1 MPEGDRRM
9 RKIALL
15 TAALGLAAAP
25 VGALAGSRD
34 TAPVESGSE
43 LGGTGGILAAM
54 GIAVVIATVILVT
67 DGNDDPDLSVSN

>member
-1 MPEGDRRM
+1 M

-25 VGALAGSRD
+25 LASQALARD
-34 TAPVESGSE
+34 TAPVEGESA
-43 LGGTGGILAAM
+43 LGGTGAILGAM
-54 GIAVVIATVILVT
+54 GVAVIVATIILVT

>member
-1 MPEGDRRM
+1 M

-67 DGNDDPDLSVSN
+67 GGNDDPDLSVSN

>member
-1 MPEGDRRM
+1 M

-25 VGALAGSRD
+25 LASQALARD
-34 TAPVESGSE
+34 AAPVEGESA
-43 LGGTGGILAAM
+43 LGGTGAILGAM
-54 GIAVVIATVILVT
+54 GVAVIVATIILVT

>member
-1 MPEGDRRM
+1 M

-25 VGALAGSRD
+25 VVAQANSRD
-34 TAPVESGSE
+34 AARVENGSE

-54 GIAVVIATVILVT
+54 GIATVIATVILVT
-67 DGNDDPDLSVSN
+67 DGNDDPDLSVSS

>member
-1 MPEGDRRM
+1 M

-25 VGALAGSRD
+25 VGAL
-34 TAPVESGSE
+34 ESGSE

-67 DGNDDPDLSVSN
+67 DGNGDPDLSVSN

>member
-1 MPEGDRRM
+1 M

-25 VGALAGSRD
+25 IAAQANIRD
-34 TAPVESGSE
+34 ATPVENGSE
-43 LGGTGGILAAM
+43 LAGTGGILAAM

-67 DGNDDPDLSVSN
+67 DKNDDPDLSVSN

>member
-1 MPEGDRRM
+1 M

-15 TAALGLAAAP
+15 TAAIGLAAAP
-25 VGALAGSRD
+25 VAAQTGSRD
-34 TAPVESGSE
+34 AAPVESGSD

-54 GIAVVIATVILVT
+54 GLAVAIATVILVT

>member
-1 MPEGDRRM
+1 M

-43 LGGTGGILAAM
+43 LGGTGGVLAAM